1 VPERWWTAFCRGL
14 EAATARL
21 RFFDPAP
28 VARIAKRVLGP
39 ADPAFDAR
47 AFALTSAAGRS
58 EHHLQILRA
67 AGPGGWNAPVEL
79 VGREHLDAALAAG
92 HGAVLWVA
100 HFCFNALAAKKA
112 LADAGYRAWH
122 LSRPEHGFSKSR
134 LGIATVNRIRVRAEL
149 EHLAGRIVIERD
161 KPMSATLAAQR
172 ELKRNGIVSITAGAW
187 EGQRL
192 AGIELLGGNARAC
205 SRRAGARATRRC
217 AAAARVRRARRTGL
231 AARDGRCANPGRAR
245 TRRRCRATG
254 GRAALRRAPRAVD
267 TPLPGAVAG
276 LEEPP
281 PRPPG
286 AAPALRAN
294 GSTSASGPG
303 GRTAAAAPVTS
314 MAPPAPRR
322 VERSARRQSVA
333 RRRNALATTE
343 TDDRLIA
350 SAAISGDSRIP
361 NAG

>member
-1 VPERWWTAFCRGL
+1 MPERWWTAFCRGL

-192 AGIELLGGNARAC
+192 AGIELLGGTLELAVGAPGLERL
-205 SRRAGARATRRC
+205 AGAPLLPVFAVRDERGSLRVTVDAPIPVERGRDVDAALQEAAQRYAERLEPWIRRYP
-217 AAAARVRRARRTGL
+217 AQWRDWKNLRPGPLARR
-231 AARDGRCANPGRAR
+231 RH
-245 TRRRCRATG
+245 
-254 GRAALRRAPRAVD
+254 
-267 TPLPGAVAG
+267 
-276 LEEPP
+276 
-281 PRPPG
+281 
-286 AAPALRAN
+286 
-294 GSTSASGPG
+294 S
-303 GRTAAAAPVTS
+303 GRTAAHPLPAPVEGRPL
-314 MAPPAPRR
+314 PPR
-322 VERSARRQSVA
+322 
-333 RRRNALATTE
+333 
-343 TDDRLIA
+343 
-350 SAAISGDSRIP
+350 
-361 NAG
+361 